1 MGFTHWPPLQV
12 WCCFDFI
19 TETDFCTPSSSP
31 CKAWPKWRCVGT
43 ANCSWPLLKLKDPP
57 AAPRFCFCHHW
68 LVQPS
73 FLFRIITESLISIS
87 LSNTELLG
95 ATIFPAGWLAL
106 RWIPQNRTESNTPPY
121 VSPNTTLRTFRH
133 LLPIFYNCRWS
144 MQGQLGQ
151 FDFYGL
157 TCCHRRGIRVVSTT
171 AVVQRVLFTGNRTS
185 SHTHTVSLEVRLLV
199 QTNGEWTTGKTIS

>member
-1 MGFTHWPPLQV
+1 MDATDTGLQSWTNHDLLHAQLWASHTLVYTPLQV

-19 TETDFCTPSSSP
+19 TE
-31 CKAWPKWRCVGT
+31 T

-95 ATIFPAGWLAL
+95 AIFPAGWLAL
-106 RWIPQNRTESNTPPY
+106 RWIPQHRTESNTHPY
-121 VSPNTTLRTFRH
+121 VSPNTTLWTFRH

-185 SHTHTVSLEVRLLV
+185 SHTHR
-199 QTNGEWTTGKTIS
+199 

>member
-1 MGFTHWPPLQV
+1 M
-12 WCCFDFI
+12 
-19 TETDFCTPSSSP
+19 PSSSL

-43 ANCSWPLLKLKDPP
+43 ANCSWPLLKLKDLPV
-57 AAPRFCFCHHW
+57 APHFCFCHHW

-87 LSNTELLG
+87 LRNTELLG

-106 RWIPQNRTESNTPPY
+106 HWIPQHRTESNTPPY
-121 VSPNTTLRTFRH
+121 VSPNTTRRTFRH

-157 TCCHRRGIRVVSTT
+157 TCCHRRRIHVVSTT
-171 AVVQRVLFTGNRTS
+171 AVVQHVLFTGNRTS
-185 SHTHTVSLEVRLLV
+185 SHTHTPLAWKFDCLSKQMVSGQLEKQSRKVVFFVHRIFLFVWLLH
-199 QTNGEWTTGKTIS
+199 QNTIF